1 MCSKACWGG
10 TGRALLA
17 LWPAGRDHRRVGR
30 PPDLHLP
37 AEAEAKFSDGT
48 PVTAADVVF
57 SLETL
62 RDKGRPNFKNS
73 YSKITKIETP
83 DERTITFTQ
92 ASGDRELPLIV
103 GLMPILSKAFWQGK
117 DFAATT
123 LDPIVGSGPYVMA
136 RSRPGETITY
146 ERNPDYWGKDL
157 PLQRACGTS
166 TRCAST
172 ITATPMPPS
181 RPSSPASPTCGSR
194 PTRCAGT
201 PAMTSP
207 PPRTARS
214 R

>member
-10 TGRALLA
+10 TGPSPSRSMACWRNRSRSRTTA
-17 LWPAGRDHRRVGR
+17 R
-30 PPDLHLP
+30 PSPSACRP
-37 AEAEAKFSDGT
+37 EAKFSDGT

-83 DERTITFTQ
+83 DERTIIFTQ
-92 ASGDRELPLIV
+92 GSGDRELPLIV
-103 GLMPILSKAFWQGK
+103 GVMPILSKAFWQGK

-123 LDPIVGSGPYVMA
+123 LDPDHRLRPLCDADGQGRRDHHLCAGTRITGA
-136 RSRPGETITY
+136 RTCRC
-146 ERNPDYWGKDL
+146 R
-157 PLQRACGTS
+157 RACGTS

-181 RPSSPASPTCGSR
+181 RPSSRASRTCGSR
-194 PTRCAGT
+194 ATRCAGT

-207 PPRTARS
+207 R
-214 R
+214 